1 MSSSQPGVSY
11 HLEGESFSSPDPGG
25 KVPAVNS
32 GPRPEDPGVSGGEP
46 PPLKPSRRDSLW
58 IQVPWVLLLLIFFL
72 EGITCMGTGFKALG
86 KPFAMNLMA
95 ATSNPIVALMIG
107 VLATSVIQ
115 SSSTTTSIVVGMV
128 ASGTL
133 SVPLA
138 IPIVMGANIGT
149 TITNL
154 LVALGSIGRKEE
166 FRRCFAA
173 ATVHDYF
180 NLSAVAILLPLEL
193 ATGYLQH
200 LSGWVAG
207 LLGAG
212 GAHAHKIHGPVELLL
227 KPPAKALVHGLEGM
241 GLSPQL
247 SGVLAAVL
255 GILLVAFA
263 LVYLVK
269 SLRRV
274 MLTRLEGFFSAFL
287 GKNWAQAMLVGL
299 IVTVLVQSSS
309 ITTSLLVPMAGAGL
323 LTLEQV
329 YPVTLG
335 ANVGTTVTALL
346 ASLAAPAGLQ
356 IALVHLFF
364 NISGILLL
372 FPLPPVRR
380 ATLWL
385 ARSFAEIAA
394 EKKRWAIIYVL
405 IVFFGVPGLLLLLEE
420 ALG

>member
-1 MSSSQPGVSY
+1 MGEEKPHSPPPSPPGSDQDDTV
-11 HLEGESFSSPDPGG
+11 L
-25 KVPAVNS
+25 
-32 GPRPEDPGVSGGEP
+32 EP
-46 PPLKPSRRDSLW
+46 PPLKPSRRESLW
-58 IQVPWVLLLLIFFL
+58 VQIPWILLLLLFFL
-72 EGITCMGTGFKALG
+72 GGITCMGTGFKALG

-107 VLATSVIQ
+107 ILATSIIQ

-133 SVPLA
+133 PVPLA

-154 LVALGSIGRKEE
+154 LVALGSIGRKDE

-180 NLSAVAILLPLEL
+180 NLSAVALLLPLEL

-200 LSGWVAG
+200 LSGWAAG
-207 LLGAG
+207 LLGAQ
-212 GAHAHKIHGPVELLL
+212 GAQAHKIHGPVELVL
-227 KPPAKALVHGLEGM
+227 KPPAKALVHGLEGL

-247 SGVLAAVL
+247 SGILAAMV

-263 LVYLVK
+263 LVFLVK
-269 SLRRV
+269 SLRKF

-299 IVTVLVQSSS
+299 VITVMVQSSS

-364 NISGILLL
+364 NISGILVL
-372 FPLPPVRR
+372 FPFPPVRR

-385 ARSFAEIAA
+385 ARTFAGVAA
-394 EKKRWAIIYVL
+394 EKKKWAIFYVL
-405 IVFFGVPGLLLLLEE
+405 FVFFGVPGLLLLMEE
-420 ALG
+420 ILG